1 MKNFEVISQ
10 RLKELIESGDFVKM
24 TLSKPP
30 SKSFQLQNIYLRE
43 VEIAGELLLQWTYRY
58 KTQDQTKNYN
68 LEESISLL
76 DELYYEEFRAVTLFS
91 LKSDY
96 QFLISKKGKLTQRTV
111 AATFKNKPELAN
123 DRAKLKRVSLDS
135 PYLIALGVSDSEGN
149 LIPKMADKYRQINKY
164 LEIVE
169 GLLLNSDLPEKVHVV
184 DMGSGK
190 GYLTFA
196 LFDYM
201 RNILEMDV
209 RMTGVE
215 LRKELVDY
223 CNTVASKIGFD
234 NLSFVA
240 ERIENFKDEKID
252 VLIALHACDTAT
264 DDALFA
270 ALQAQSELIV
280 AAPCCHKQVR
290 QQTKGKNIDNPMLR
304 HGIFK
309 ERAFEMLTDTLR
321 GLILE
326 RSGYR
331 TKIFEFVSN
340 EHTRKNI
347 MMVASKSNKNID
359 TKEIDNKIQ
368 ELKSNYGVDYQY
380 LEKKLALV

>member
-1 MKNFEVISQ
+1 MKNFEAISQ
-10 RLKELIESGDFVKM
+10 RLRVLIESGKFVKM

-30 SKSFQLQNIYLRE
+30 SKSVQLQNIYLRE
-43 VEIAGELLLQWTYRY
+43 VEIGGEILLQWTYRY
-58 KTQDQTKNYN
+58 KTQDQTKNYS
-68 LEESISLL
+68 LDESVLIL
-76 DELYYEEFRAVTLFS
+76 DELYYDDFRAVTLFS
-91 LKSDY
+91 LEADY
-96 QFLISKKGKLTQRTV
+96 QFLISKKGKLTERKVT
-111 AATFKNKPELAN
+111 ATFKNKPELSN
-123 DRAKLKRVSLDS
+123 DRVKVKRVSLES
-135 PYLIALGVSDSEGN
+135 PYLMALGVTDNKGN

-164 LEIVE
+164 LEIIE
-169 GLLLNSDLPEKVHVV
+169 GLLLNSDFPEEVHVV

-201 RNILEMDV
+201 KNTLEMNV
-209 RMTGVE
+209 SMTGVE
-215 LRKELVDY
+215 LREELVDY
-223 CNTVASKIGFD
+223 CNNVASEIGFEGL
-234 NLSFVA
+234 NFVA
-240 ERIENFKDEKID
+240 ERIENFKDQKID
-252 VLIALHACDTAT
+252 ILIALHACDTAT

-270 ALQAQSELIV
+270 ALQAQSELII

-290 QQTKGKNIDNPMLR
+290 QQTKGKNIENPMLR

-309 ERAFEMLTDTLR
+309 ERAFEMLTDTIR

-347 MMVASKSNKNID
+347 MMVASKSNKKID
-359 TKEIDNKIQ
+359 TNEIDQKIDA
-368 ELKSNYGVDYQY
+368 LKSTYGVDYQY